1 MKHYHIFQNNKNFLG
16 RMALFYIFTKPSM
29 SSLIEDSWPFA
40 SALNHFCYVI
50 EGLLE
55 NSTALYIHKR
65 TRAIEKNNILMF
77 LWT

>member
-1 MKHYHIFQNNKNFLG
+1 
-16 RMALFYIFTKPSM
+16 MALFYIFTKPSM

-40 SALNHFCYVI
+40 SAFNHFCHVI

-65 TRAIEKNNILMF
+65 TLESNRKK
-77 LWT
+77 